1 MPLRSTKTSER
12 AHLDLCLLRMLFI
25 LSISVFS
32 AFFFAATA
40 WLYVHLPHAEI
51 LFVLMA
57 DLKVNYLLIL
67 SAFKKKS

>member
-1 MPLRSTKTSER
+1 
-12 AHLDLCLLRMLFI
+12 MLFI

-40 WLYVHLPHAEI
+40 WLYVHLPHAEM